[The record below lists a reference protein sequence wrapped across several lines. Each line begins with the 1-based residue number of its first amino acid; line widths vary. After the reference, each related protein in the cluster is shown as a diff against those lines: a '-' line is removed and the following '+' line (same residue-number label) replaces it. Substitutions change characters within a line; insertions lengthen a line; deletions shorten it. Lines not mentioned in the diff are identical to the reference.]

1 MKQIKHVLLVVNMH
15 KTDAPRLSKQISV
28 YLEKKGIAV
37 SHIQLLRGERV
48 PEVDEHFDLAI
59 SLGGDGT
66 VLYCARMLYGLDI
79 PILAVNLGSF
89 GFITEVS
96 VNEWQEAFEKF
107 CCGETLLSSRIMFD
121 LKVIRDSEEVYTGY
135 GLNDVAVSSLGI
147 SNVINL
153 NLHLGQTLLG
163 TFRADGIVVATP
175 TGSTAYSLAAGGPI
189 VDSQMEALVITPICP
204 FTLSNRPI
212 VVSSDEQIT
221 IEADRYQRTG
231 LNLTIDGQ
239 ENFGLVGGDQIIIR
253 QAEHKT
259 LLALSN
265 RRNFYE
271 VVRSKLNW
279 SGGSNA

>member
-1 MKQIKHVLLVVNMH
+1 MNGRRPSRNS
-15 KTDAPRLSKQISV
+15 A
-28 YLEKKGIAV
+28 A
-37 SHIQLLRGERV
+37 
-48 PEVDEHFDLAI
+48 
-59 SLGGDGT
+59 DG
-66 VLYCARMLYGLDI
+66 
-79 PILAVNLGSF
+79 
-89 GFITEVS
+89 
-96 VNEWQEAFEKF
+96 
-107 CCGETLLSSRIMFD
+107 
-121 LKVIRDSEEVYTGY
+121 EEVYTGY
-135 GLNDVAVSSLGI
+135 GLNDAAVSSLGI

-253 QAEHKT
+253 QAEYKT

-265 RRNFYE
+265 KRNFYE